1 MCNKV
6 AVLVPP
12 CMLAPG
18 FQVKTATDCSE
29 WWVQYLQLFVQNK
42 VDIIPYTCAESSFEG
57 YENGL
62 LRMPHGIDYY
72 KKLDG
77 YEEHCRNLAKQMA
90 HKICSMRTGGYNFAA
105 IVGIE
110 HSPSCAV
117 NYIYSNKGM
126 LRRSGLFIDS
136 LKEELNLYVI
146 NIPYIGINRKH
157 TRKSVEALE
166 KILKNS
172 VMNN

>member
-6 AVLVPP
+6 AVLVPS

-18 FQVKTATDCSE
+18 LQVKTAVDCGE
-29 WWVQYLQLFVQNK
+29 WRSQYLQLFLRNK

-62 LRMPHGIDYY
+62 LRIPHGIEYY

-77 YEEHCRNLAKQMA
+77 YEEHCRNLAEQMA
-90 HKICSMRTGGYNFAA
+90 HKICSMRTGGYEFAA

-126 LRRSGLFIDS
+126 LKRSGLFIDS
-136 LKEELNLYVI
+136 LKKRLSFYKI
-146 NIPYIGINRKH
+146 DIFYIGINRKH

-166 KILKNS
+166 IILKNC
-172 VMNN
+172 MKN